1 MTGPGPDRRPQ
12 LNTSEVSEMFG
23 IGRATLYRWIR
34 EGKIP
39 EPARDPKT
47 SWPIWG
53 QSELNAIAKAMQNRK
68 RT

>member
-1 MTGPGPDRRPQ
+1 
-12 LNTSEVSEMFG
+12 MFG

-68 RT
+68 RA